1 MMPIEAPVLVVG
13 GGIGGLATALALSRK
28 GIPVQVLE
36 QAPEFKEIG
45 AGIQLGPNVF
55 RMFEVLGLTEEMFRW
70 SAFPDGL
77 EFRDSITGET
87 VIELPIDKQF
97 HDKYRAPYGVIHRAD
112 MLNVILDA
120 CKQSNLIKLTTS
132 QKVVA
137 INDDGS
143 GITAKTETGETYTG
157 AALVGCDGLWSTVRE
172 TIVGD
177 GKPVVSGH
185 IAYRAVLPTAD
196 WPTEYRMPKMI
207 IWCGEKTHLVH
218 YPLRRGELFNLVV
231 VFHSDRYEEGWDTY
245 GDPAELHERFK
256 DKCEPVR
263 TLLQKVNA
271 WKMWVLCD
279 RPAIKNWTKGRITLL
294 GDAAHPM
301 LQYLAQGGNMAM
313 EDAVCLANQVEAD
326 GRRLRGGVQEI
337 PGAALSAHRARA
349 AHGAG
354 VRRDLSRQRRQPRA
368 AQQGAARM
376 DRGRAASTCRGSTA
390 SSRSCRM
397 SQTCRCRRRRGW
409 LPDNTFNSSGRKTLM
424 AKLDDLLEDLVTA
437 NHVLAKHGIVDS
449 FGHVSIRHPDN
460 PDRFSCRARARP
472 NGSSAT
478 TSSSSLSKA
487 SRSTPRASTSTP
499 SAPSTAAPI
508 RRGPTSWR

>member
-1 MMPIEAPVLVVG
+1 MSANRGPVLVVG
-13 GGIGGLATALALSRK
+13 GGIGGLAAALALSRK

-70 SAFPDGL
+70 SAFPVGL

-87 VIELPIDKQF
+87 VMELPIDKKF

-120 CKQSNLIKLTTS
+120 CKRSNLIKLTTS

-143 GITAKTETGETYTG
+143 AISAKTETGETYTG
-157 AALVGCDGLWSTVRE
+157 AAMVGCDGLWSTVRE

-196 WPTEYRMPKMI
+196 WPNEYRIPKMI

-218 YPLRRGELFNLVV
+218 YPMRRGELFNLVV

-245 GDPAELHERFK
+245 GDPAELHARFVE
-256 DKCEPVR
+256 KCEPVR

-279 RPAIKNWTKGRITLL
+279 RPPIKTWSKGRITLL

-313 EDAVCLANQVEAD
+313 EDAVCLANQVEAAAGD
-326 GRRLRGGVQEI
+326 YAAAFQKYQELRYLRTARVQLMARVFGEIYHASGVNRELRNKVLREWMTQGGVDMSWLYGQ
-337 PGAALSAHRARA
+337 
-349 AHGAG
+349 
-354 VRRDLSRQRRQPRA
+354 QPELPHVA
-368 AQQGAARM
+368 NVPLPPPTLL
-376 DRGRAASTCRGSTA
+376 AS
-390 SSRSCRM
+390 
-397 SQTCRCRRRRGW
+397 
-409 LPDNTFNSSGRKTLM
+409 
-424 AKLDDLLEDLVTA
+424 
-437 NHVLAKHGIVDS
+437 
-449 FGHVSIRHPDN
+449 
-460 PDRFSCRARARP
+460 
-472 NGSSAT
+472 
-478 TSSSSLSKA
+478 
-487 SRSTPRASTSTP
+487 
-499 SAPSTAAPI
+499 
-508 RRGPTSWR
+508 